1 MPIIYGTMHTTA
13 LLTAMFISL
22 VTPSEAVPPARQP
35 STASPPRLISD
46 LDALVGFGTRHTL
59 STRQSSTTRGIDAA
73 ADWLERRLQETAGS
87 GGPALIVRQQRFTL
101 PKGNRIPEPTPGRNV
116 LAIIPAASSSF
127 VAGQDD
133 KAFAAALARADAVIV
148 MAHYDSRVTDV
159 MDATSDSPG
168 ANDNGSGTVAVVEAV
183 RVIRSE
189 IEARKLVLSRDLIFV
204 LTTAEEQ
211 GLLGARELAEA
222 MRSGTVDVL
231 NLDIVGDP
239 TGHPLADGTVPRDDR
254 RIRIFSEAIPRELP
268 AEKLAQLR
276 AAGAENDSMSR
287 QLSRFIAETAAL
299 GPTRLQPMQ
308 VHRSDRF
315 LRGGDHTPF
324 NEVGHAAVR
333 FTQVFED
340 YDRQHQLV
348 VPGKGDLARHVDGTY
363 LAGVVDLVSAAAI
376 RLASA
381 PRPPEKV
388 ELVIADLTHD
398 TQLRWSGSTSPNAAG
413 YSIVWRETTSN
424 EWTGLRQTGD
434 TREIRLE
441 MNKDNYFFGVR
452 AVDANGNGGLVRPAV
467 PVRK

>member
-1 MPIIYGTMHTTA
+1 MLTAA
-13 LLTAMFISL
+13 LLTAACLSLAAPSISM
-22 VTPSEAVPPARQP
+22 PPA
-35 STASPPRLISD
+35 PPLLQANPANLISD
-46 LDALVGFGTRHTL
+46 LETLVGFGTRHTL
-59 STRQSSTTRGIDAA
+59 STREDSTTCGIDAA
-73 ADWLERRLQETAGS
+73 ANWLERRLKEVADA
-87 GGPALIVRQQRFTL
+87 GGPATIVRQQRFML

-116 LAIIPAASSSF
+116 LAIIPAANSSF
-127 VAGQDD
+127 AAGQDE
-133 KAFAAALARADAVIV
+133 KAFAAALAKADAVLV

-159 MDATSDSPG
+159 MDATSDAPG
-168 ANDNGSGTVAVVEAV
+168 ANDNGSGTVAVIEAV

-189 IEARKLVLSRDLIFV
+189 IQARKLVLSRDLIFV

-222 MRSGTVDVL
+222 MRTGTVDVL
-231 NLDIVGDP
+231 NMDIVGDP
-239 TGHPLADGTVPRDDR
+239 TGHPLADGTIPRDDR
-254 RIRIFSEAIPRELP
+254 RIRVFSEALPRELP
-268 AEKLAQLR
+268 AERLAQLR

-299 GPTRLQPMQ
+299 GTTRLQPMT

-333 FTQVFED
+333 FTQVFEN

-348 VPGKGDLARHVDGTY
+348 VPGKGDLARHVDATY
-363 LAGVVDLVSAAAI
+363 LAGVVDLVSTAAI
-376 RLASA
+376 RLACA

-398 TQLRWSGSTSPNAAG
+398 TYLRWSGSNSPNASG
-413 YSIVWRETTSN
+413 YRVVWRETTSN
-424 EWTGLRQTGD
+424 EWTGLRQAGD

-452 AVDANGNGGLVRPAV
+452 AVDASGNGGLVRPAV